1 MTGRITKKNKRG
13 ERGSIETEELSS
25 SKRLNM
31 ADTESQ
37 LDDASSSNSAAA
49 ITDEHEPTRA
59 ELKEVLIDIQI
70 NVNNL
75 LRDNIKI
82 REEVVALRTTIQ
94 QQQEELTKI
103 KPLVLT
109 LQQELEDARRKT
121 DEQEEEISQLYDLQD
136 RLEQY
141 TRKNSLEIHGI
152 PENVYSSTEEAVLE
166 VAKAL
171 DVEVRPDDIEISHHL
186 KGEAGAKPIIVKFVS
201 HKKKAEL
208 YKQRTKL
215 RNTSLSDVFPEASA
229 ASIVSSKGIYI
240 NENLTSFRR
249 ELLKEA
255 NKKRKNNIISSA
267 WTIDGKVFVKISP
280 ASRPIRIYDRD
291 DLEDL

>member
-1 MTGRITKKNKRG
+1 MTGKLVKKNKRG
-13 ERGSIETEELSS
+13 ERGSIETGELSS

-31 ADTESQ
+31 ADTDLQ
-37 LDDASSSNSAAA
+37 LDDASSSNVNSAAA

-70 NVNNL
+70 NVNNI

-82 REEVVALRTTIQ
+82 REEVVVLQTTIQ
-94 QQQEELTKI
+94 QQQEELTKL

-109 LQQELEDARRKT
+109 LQQELDDARRKT
-121 DEQEEEISQLYDLQD
+121 DEQEEEILQLYDLQD
-136 RLEQY
+136 SLEQY

-186 KGEAGAKPIIVKFVS
+186 KGEVGAKPIIVKFVS
-201 HKKKAEL
+201 NKKKAEL
-208 YKQRTKL
+208 YKERTKL
-215 RNTSLSDVFPEASA
+215 RNTFLSVVFPESSA
-229 ASIVSSKGIYI
+229 ASIVSPKGIYI
-240 NENLTSFRR
+240 
-249 ELLKEA
+249 
-255 NKKRKNNIISSA
+255 
-267 WTIDGKVFVKISP
+267 
-280 ASRPIRIYDRD
+280 
-291 DLEDL
+291 

>member
-1 MTGRITKKNKRG
+1 MTGRIAKKNKRG

-59 ELKEVLIDIQI
+59 ELKEVLIDIHI

-75 LRDNIKI
+75 LRDNTKI
-82 REEVVALRTTIQ
+82 REEVMALRTTIQ

-136 RLEQY
+136 RL
-141 TRKNSLEIHGI
+141 
-152 PENVYSSTEEAVLE
+152 V
-166 VAKAL
+166 
-171 DVEVRPDDIEISHHL
+171 
-186 KGEAGAKPIIVKFVS
+186 
-201 HKKKAEL
+201 
-208 YKQRTKL
+208 
-215 RNTSLSDVFPEASA
+215 
-229 ASIVSSKGIYI
+229 
-240 NENLTSFRR
+240 
-249 ELLKEA
+249 
-255 NKKRKNNIISSA
+255 
-267 WTIDGKVFVKISP
+267 
-280 ASRPIRIYDRD
+280 
-291 DLEDL
+291 

>member
-1 MTGRITKKNKRG
+1 MTGKIVKKNKRG

-31 ADTESQ
+31 ADTDLQ

-49 ITDEHEPTRA
+49 ITDEHEQTRA

-70 NVNNL
+70 NVNSIL
-75 LRDNIKI
+75 IDNNKI
-82 REEVVALRTTIQ
+82 REEAVALRTTIQ
-94 QQQEELTKI
+94 QQQEELTKL

-121 DEQEEEISQLYDLQD
+121 DEQEEEISQPYDLQD
-136 RLEQY
+136 SLEQY

-171 DVEVRPDDIEISHHL
+171 EVEVRPDAMEISHHL
-186 KGEAGAKPIIVKFVS
+186 KGEVGAKPIIVKFFS
-201 HKKKAEL
+201 HKKKAKL
-208 YKQRTKL
+208 HKQRTKL
-215 RNTSLSDVFPEASA
+215 RNTSLSVVFPESSA
-229 ASIVSSKGIYI
+229 ASIVSYKGIYI

-267 WTIDGKVFVKISP
+267 
-280 ASRPIRIYDRD
+280 
-291 DLEDL
+291 

>member
-1 MTGRITKKNKRG
+1 MTGRIAKKNKRG
-13 ERGSIETEELSS
+13 ERGSIETEELSF
-25 SKRLNM
+25 SKQLNM

-49 ITDEHEPTRA
+49 ITDEREQTRA
-59 ELKEVLIDIQI
+59 ELKEVLIDMQI

-82 REEVVALRTTIQ
+82 REEVVALRRTIQ

-103 KPLVLT
+103 KALVLT

-171 DVEVRPDDIEISHHL
+171 DVEVRPD
-186 KGEAGAKPIIVKFVS
+186 
-201 HKKKAEL
+201 
-208 YKQRTKL
+208 R
-215 RNTSLSDVFPEASA
+215 
-229 ASIVSSKGIYI
+229 
-240 NENLTSFRR
+240 
-249 ELLKEA
+249 
-255 NKKRKNNIISSA
+255 
-267 WTIDGKVFVKISP
+267 
-280 ASRPIRIYDRD
+280 
-291 DLEDL
+291 

>member
-1 MTGRITKKNKRG
+1 MTGRIAKKNKRG

-109 LQQELEDARRKT
+109 LQQELEDARRRT

-152 PENVYSSTEEAVLE
+152 PETVYSSTEEAVLE

-186 KGEAGAKPIIVKFVS
+186 KGGS
-201 HKKKAEL
+201 WSKA
-208 YKQRTKL
+208 YNRQICQ
-215 RNTSLSDVFPEASA
+215 S
-229 ASIVSSKGIYI
+229 
-240 NENLTSFRR
+240 
-249 ELLKEA
+249 
-255 NKKRKNNIISSA
+255 
-267 WTIDGKVFVKISP
+267 
-280 ASRPIRIYDRD
+280 
-291 DLEDL
+291 